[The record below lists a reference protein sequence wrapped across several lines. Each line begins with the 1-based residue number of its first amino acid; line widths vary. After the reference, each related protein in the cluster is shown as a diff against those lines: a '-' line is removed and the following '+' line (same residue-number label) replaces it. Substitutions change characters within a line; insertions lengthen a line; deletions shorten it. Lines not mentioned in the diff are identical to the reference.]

1 MFWKVLVLTRLLRLR
16 LDVIVAVVALWLFLL
31 WVQTGHPA
39 LLDVFKVLGIAA
51 LVVTMYVLSF
61 PKERDKQ

>member
-1 MFWKVLVLTRLLRLR
+1 MFWKALVLTRLLRLR
-16 LDVIVAVVALWLFLL
+16 LDVLVGMFALWMFLG
-31 WVQTGHPA
+31 WVTADRPNPV
-39 LLDVFKVLGIAA
+39 LVCKVLGIAA